1 MSRFRYRLIQ
11 IFVVSSFFLI
21 VGRLFYLQIIQG
33 PNFHKRVKQLHQS
46 IKSEINRGEITDKF
60 GKTLAMDIER
70 YTLEYNPVAAS
81 KKESKEAL
89 ALKLGAIFDFTES
102 SRKLLYSKYS
112 QTLAYN
118 LTREQ
123 VKMIRG
129 INSPSLYLRRV
140 ITRFYP
146 EDSFASHILGYVD
159 SYGKPRQGAELYF
172 QEVLENHTENKL
184 ELSLDSRLQGFA
196 EDKLSKHLEKSKARR
211 GTVIVMKV
219 RTGEILAWATAPSFN
234 PNLYQEYSLE
244 DMKNWS
250 LVDVYQP
257 GSIFKIITVA
267 SALNSKTID
276 LDYKFVDK
284 GYITVDRWRIQNHDY
299 SASRTKAEELS
310 LTQLFQRSS
319 NPFSAHLGL
328 KMGNDT
334 FFDYLSQFGFGN
346 KTNIELPGESAGI
359 LRDKSTWMNSDLAST
374 AIGQGAISVTP
385 IQVLT
390 AINTIANDGAWIKP
404 TILKLNSSNQNLK
417 TKVKILEPKIA
428 KAIQKML
435 AESVA
440 ANIKDKHAN
449 SGKVEGLSIAG
460 KTGTAQKLEN
470 GRYSGYRTVASFIGF
485 FPAEKPQYISLV
497 VIDDPKTD
505 GGWGDT
511 VAGPL
516 FNQVAN
522 YCRNLYL

>member
-11 IFVVSSFFLI
+11 MFVVTSFFAI
-21 VGRLFYLQIIQG
+21 VGRLFYLQILQG
-33 PNFHKRVKQLHQS
+33 PSSYKRVKQMHQS
-46 IKSEINRGEITDKF
+46 IKSEINRGELTDKF

-81 KKESKEAL
+81 KKENKEEL
-89 ALKLGAIFDFTES
+89 ARKLGAIFEFTES
-102 SRKLLYSKYS
+102 SRRLLYSKYS

-123 VKMIRG
+123 VKMIRK

-146 EDSFASHILGYVD
+146 EDTFASHILGYVD
-159 SYGKPRQGAELYF
+159 SYGNPRQGAELYF
-172 QEVLENHTENKL
+172 KDVLENHPEIKL
-184 ELSLDSRLQGFA
+184 QLSLDSRLQGFA
-196 EDKLSKHLEKSKARR
+196 EDKLAKHIEKSKAQR

-219 RTGEILAWATAPSFN
+219 KTGEISAWATYPSFN
-234 PNLYQEYSLE
+234 PNLYQDYKLE

-257 GSIFKIITVA
+257 GSIFKIVTVA
-267 SALNSKTID
+267 SALDSKTIEPD
-276 LDYKFVDK
+276 YTFLDQ

-299 SASRTKAEELS
+299 VAGRTKADVLT

-328 KMGNDT
+328 KMGSDV
-334 FFDYLSQFGFGN
+334 FFDYLTKFGLGK
-346 KTNIELPGESAGI
+346 KTGIELPGESAGI
-359 LRDKSTWMNSDLAST
+359 LRDKATWMNSDLAST

-385 IQVLT
+385 IQVLA
-390 AINTIANDGAWIKP
+390 AINTIANNGVWIKP
-404 TILKLNSSNQNLK
+404 TILKVNAANQNMK
-417 TKVKILEPKIA
+417 TRVKILDPKIA

-435 AESVA
+435 ANSVEK
-440 ANIKDKHAN
+440 NIKEKHAN
-449 SGKVEGLSIAG
+449 SGKVEGLRIAG

-485 FPAEKPQYISLV
+485 FPAEKPQYIAFV

-522 YCRNLYL
+522 YCKNLYL